1 MNPVF
6 FLSILLISIHIW
18 GGILLCGR
26 FFFKD
31 KITPSALI
39 AGFAGAIAA
48 SAFVSFVDIGNN
60 RALVIACIET
70 ACIWIYSLRIG
81 KADKRMSLFIS
92 VFYEIAQH
100 LFSLLCSSVPAIL
113 NKDKSFMDVQDIKG
127 CLVFLA
133 VAVLVCIACALAYYL
148 KNISS
153 NIWQKAA
160 SAVALIAMFS
170 VNFLLTVDQK
180 IIEKEDLYSWMFFAV
195 GLMFS
200 VFALQ
205 MNRQYEMEKEIAKMK
220 SDEAQML
227 EREYRS
233 LSNSYESNAKL
244 FHDFRNHCGV
254 IKNYLVKGKNEEALG
269 YLDELTGGRS
279 SYSHEVWT
287 GDETIDYLIGS
298 KKAAAEEKG
307 IHFEAEA
314 EFPRNINIKSS
325 DLCAILG
332 NLLDNA
338 IEACVKVGDKDRR
351 KIHLIIRRI
360 RHMLIVKVENSY
372 DSKPVAVDGEYKTS
386 KTDGG
391 LHGWGI
397 KSARTAAEKYDG
409 YVQSSCKDDVFST
422 VVTLS
427 YQGIRTEN

>member
-6 FLSILLISIHIW
+6 FLNILLISVHIW

-31 KITPSALI
+31 RISLSALI
-39 AGFAGAIAA
+39 TGLAGAAA
-48 SAFVSFVDIGNN
+48 AAAFISFADTGNY
-60 RALVIACIET
+60 RAWVPACIET

-92 VFYEIAQH
+92 IFYEIAQH
-100 LFSLLCSSVPAIL
+100 LFSLLCSAVPAIL
-113 NKDKSFMDVQDIKG
+113 NKDKSFMDTQDIKG

-133 VAVLVCIACALAYYL
+133 VAVFICIVCGLAYYL
-148 KNISS
+148 KIIPSPV
-153 NIWQKAA
+153 WQKTA
-160 SAVALIAMFS
+160 SAVALIAMFG
-170 VNFLLTVDQK
+170 VNFLLTLDQQ
-180 IIEKEDLYSWMFFAV
+180 IIDKEDLYSWMFFAV

-200 VFALQ
+200 VLILQ
-205 MNRQYEMEKEIAKMK
+205 MNRQYEIEKELAKMK

-254 IKNYLVKGKNEEALG
+254 IRNYLIKGKNEEALE
-269 YLDELTGGRS
+269 YLDELTGGGS
-279 SYSHEVWT
+279 SYSHEIWT
-287 GDETIDYLIGS
+287 GDDTIDYLIGS
-298 KKAAAEEKG
+298 KRSEAEEKG

-314 EFPRNINIKSS
+314 EFPRNIDIKSS

-372 DSKPVAVDGEYKTS
+372 DNKPVAVNGEYKTS

-409 YVQSSCKDDVFST
+409 YVQSSCKDDVFVT

-427 YQGIRTEN
+427 YRGIKTEN

>member
-6 FLSILLISIHIW
+6 FLSILLVSIHIW

-31 KITPSALI
+31 KMTPAALI
-39 AGFAGAIAA
+39 AGLAGAIAA
-48 SAFVSFVDIGNN
+48 TGLVTFADMGYN
-60 RALVIACIET
+60 RTLIIACIEI

-92 VFYEIAQH
+92 IFYEIAQH

-113 NKDKSFMDVQDIKG
+113 IKDKSFLDTQDIKG
-127 CLVFLA
+127 CLIFLA
-133 VAVLVCIACALAYYL
+133 VAVITCIVCGLAYYL
-148 KNISS
+148 KNIPSH
-153 NIWQKAA
+153 IWQKAA

-170 VNFLLTVDQK
+170 VNYLLTVDQQVIDK
-180 IIEKEDLYSWMFFAV
+180 DELYSWMFFAV
-195 GLMFS
+195 GLIFS

-205 MNRQYEMEKEIAKMK
+205 MNRQYEMEKELAKMK

-254 IKNYLVKGKNEEALG
+254 IRNYLIKGKSEEALG
-269 YLDELTGGRS
+269 YLDELTGGGS
-279 SYSHEVWT
+279 SYSHEVLT

-298 KKAAAEEKG
+298 KKTAAEEKG
-307 IHFEAEA
+307 IRFSAEA

-338 IEACVKVGDKDRR
+338 IEACAKIEDKDRR
-351 KIHLIIRRI
+351 EIHLIIRRI
-360 RHMLIVKVENSY
+360 RHMLIVKVENSF
-372 DSKPVAVDGEYKTS
+372 DDKPVVVDGEYKTS

-397 KSARTAAEKYDG
+397 KSARAAAEKYDG

-427 YQGIRTEN
+427 YQGIKVDN